1 MPSEPRL
8 NPRWF
13 ERSPSRPAW
22 TRSVL
27 VRRSIA
33 AALVILAAVS
43 AFRGDPDR
51 DRVTV
56 VSAGHD
62 LRPGMVLTESDLTS
76 TRIERTSVPDGAT
89 TSSADATGR
98 TVAGPIRSGE
108 ILTDVR
114 LLGPR
119 LAGSA
124 LSTPDARVVPIRLA
138 DPSLANIVQAGDVV
152 DVLTVDDEDGTRVL
166 ADGAVVVL
174 VPDADAGTRAQE
186 RLILL
191 GLASDAATSVAAAS
205 LVSALTVVL
214 H

>member
-1 MPSEPRL
+1 M
-8 NPRWF
+8 
-13 ERSPSRPAW
+13 
-22 TRSVL
+22 

-33 AALVILAAVS
+33 AALVVLAAVS

-56 VSAGHD
+56 VTASHD
-62 LRPGMVLTESDLTS
+62 LRPGTVLTEDDLTI
-76 TRIERTSVPDGAT
+76 TRVDSASLPDGAT
-89 TSSADATGR
+89 TASADAAGR
-98 TVAGPIRSGE
+98 TVAGPVRSGE
-108 ILTDVR
+108 TLTDVR

-119 LAGSA
+119 LAGAA

-138 DPSLANIVQAGDVV
+138 DPSLADIVRAGDVV
-152 DVLTVDDEDGTRVL
+152 DVLTVGDDGTRVL
-166 ADGAVVVL
+166 AEGAVVVL
-174 VPDADAGTRAQE
+174 VPTGDASSRQRE

-191 GLASDAATSVAAAS
+191 ALATDAATSVAAAS

>member
-1 MPSEPRL
+1 M
-8 NPRWF
+8 
-13 ERSPSRPAW
+13 SRPAW
-22 TRSVL
+22 TRSGL

-33 AALVILAAVS
+33 AALVVLAAVS

-56 VSAGHD
+56 VTAGHD
-62 LRPGMVLTESDLTS
+62 LRPGAVLTESDLALA
-76 TRIERTSVPDGAT
+76 RVERTSSPDGAT
-89 TSSADATGR
+89 ASSADAAGR

-119 LAGSA
+119 LVGSV

-138 DPSLANIVQAGDVV
+138 DPSLADIVQAGDVV
-152 DVLTVDDEDGTRVL
+152 DVLTVDDDGTRVL

-174 VPDADAGTRAQE
+174 VPDSDARARQQE

-191 GLASDAATSVAAAS
+191 GLATDAATSVAAAS

>member
-1 MPSEPRL
+1 MPNEPRL

-13 ERSPSRPAW
+13 ERSISRPAW
-22 TRSVL
+22 TRSIL

-33 AALVILAAVS
+33 AALVVLAAVS
-43 AFRGDPDR
+43 AFRGDPDSA
-51 DRVTV
+51 RVTV
-56 VSAGHD
+56 VTAGHD
-62 LRPGMVLTESDLTS
+62 LRPGAVLTDSDLTL
-76 TRIERTSVPDGAT
+76 TRVERTSLPDGAT
-89 TSSADATGR
+89 VSSADAAGR

-119 LAGSA
+119 LVGSM
-124 LSTPDARVVPIRLA
+124 LSTDDARVVPIRLA
-138 DPSLANIVQAGDVV
+138 DPSLADIVQAGDVV
-152 DVLTVDDEDGTRVL
+152 DVLTVDDDGTRVL

-174 VPDADAGTRAQE
+174 VPDSDARSRQQE

-191 GLASDAATSVAAAS
+191 GLATDAATSVAAAS